1 MDTINYYKKYL
12 KYKEKYLKLLSK
24 NKNLLG
30 GNFNIIDYVQN
41 MSGIIEINN
50 FNNID
55 EVINTFRDIYDPT
68 KTNIRFEELI
78 FVRNNNNNVVGIKIN
93 RPLTPSEINYI
104 RNTIN
109 DISINFITPEASEE
123 IMMKEFFKDVNENP
137 EKVKNYIRRKYP
149 NRDKAFEF
157 IKNYTNKNDT
167 PSNKN
172 LMYYAVRTG
181 NLNLLYFVLDYLGED
196 RFRELMTVRDEE
208 GRTLFMIATHAAE
221 NIEGVFNLI
230 LHHTPVDYIFIRDV
244 NKRNALDWFEYRGM
258 ENENVKKKLEEIFAS
273 K

>member
-1 MDTINYYKKYL
+1 MDTTDYYKKYL
-12 KYKEKYLKLLSK
+12 KYKEKYLKLQSK
-24 NKNLLG
+24 HKNLLG
-30 GNFNIIDYVQN
+30 GNFNIIDYVEK
-41 MSGIIEINN
+41 MGGIIRINS

-55 EVINTFRDIYDPT
+55 EVINAFEANYNPALS
-68 KTNIRFEELI
+68 NIRFEELI
-78 FVRNNNNNVVGIKIN
+78 FVRENDNIVGIKIN
-93 RPLTPSEINYI
+93 RNLSQSAINYI

-109 DISINFITPEASEE
+109 DISRNFITPEASEE

-149 NRDKAFEF
+149 NRDEAFEF

-208 GRTLFMIATHAAE
+208 GRTLFMIATHATE